1 MNEDYGKSVPPR
13 KAPMS
18 NLPAA
23 GFVAISLLIV
33 FFTYQIIGA
42 VFTIAVTGTKAEIS
56 FSNLNT
62 MRLLITFSQYML
74 LLMPAVILNML
85 RGETFKDGF
94 KIKKP
99 NINITLLGLAG
110 IIIVQPFLQFF
121 VIIQNK
127 ILFSLPLGQDIINQL
142 KEVFELLEGTTIKLV
157 TAYSVPEFIV
167 VVFVIAVT
175 PAICEEFLFRGLI
188 LRTFE
193 KSYPPM
199 NAVIFTGI
207 IFALFHFH
215 PFNLIP
221 LIVLGFFLSYIAHF
235 SGSIYPAILI
245 HFVNNFISALAVY
258 LFGEEVLDDSVI
270 GNSELLW
277 YGITALI
284 SLALFL
290 LIIFNIKKIY
300 NKSKGEYA

>member
-1 MNEDYGKSVPPR
+1 MNEDYGKSFPPR
-13 KAPMS
+13 KAPMA

-33 FFTYQIIGA
+33 FFTYQVLGA
-42 VFTIAVTGTKAEIS
+42 IFTLAVTGTKAEID

-62 MRLLITFSQYML
+62 MRLLITFAQFML
-74 LLMPAVILNML
+74 LLMPAVILNIL
-85 RGETFKDGF
+85 RGESFKDGF
-94 KIKKP
+94 KLKKP
-99 NINITLLGLAG
+99 NIPISLLGLAG
-110 IIIVQPFLQFF
+110 IVIIQPFLQFF

-142 KEVFELLEGTTIKLV
+142 KEIFELLEGTTLKLV
-157 TAYSVPEFIV
+157 MSYSVPEFIV

-193 KSYPPM
+193 KSYSPM
-199 NAVIFTGI
+199 NAVILTGL

-215 PFNLIP
+215 PFNLVP
-221 LIVLGFFLSYIAHF
+221 LIVLGFFISYIAHF

-245 HFVNNFISALAVY
+245 HFVNNFISAIAVY
-258 LFGEEVLDDSVI
+258 LFGKEVLDDSAV
-270 GNSELLW
+270 GNQELIW

-284 SLALFL
+284 SLIIF
-290 LIIFNIKKIY
+290 LIIISIIKKIY